1 MGSITPGIYPP
12 EFKSIAVGDK
22 AQLSKKVRFE
32 DLQDFAALCGD
43 YNPLH
48 MDHSFS
54 QRTRFERPVAHGM
67 LVASYVSTLVG
78 MQLPGPGAL
87 WAQQSFRWR
96 APVFVDD
103 EVDISLVVTHKSEA
117 TRTLALKVKAVNQN
131 GAIVMDGE
139 GLVIV
144 LEVRSPDRE

>member
-1 MGSITPGIYPP
+1 MDSIVPGD
-12 EFKSIAVGDK
+12 FSNIAIGDK
-22 AQLSKKVRFE
+22 ARLSKKVCLE
-32 DLQDFAALCGD
+32 DVRNFAALCGD

-48 MDHSFS
+48 MDHSYS
-54 QRTRFERPVAHGM
+54 QRTRFERPVVHGM

-78 MQLPGPGAL
+78 MHLPGPGAL

-117 TRTLALKVKAVNQN
+117 TRTLALKVTAVNQHS
-131 GAIVMDGE
+131 AVVMEGE
-139 GLVIV
+139 GLVMV
-144 LEVRSPDRE
+144 LEVRSPNGK